1 MKYAAPVLFCI
12 AAISGCAH
20 HAVCAPDPPPPPIPT
35 VTLEH
40 APKAGECLSVSQIEA
55 GSSGPSARVRYK
67 AAVRLLGVQAKAQ
80 GANLLVVGEP
90 EDRGGIMKLI
100 GDALRCGPAAH

>member
-1 MKYAAPVLFCI
+1 MKYAAPFFLCI

-20 HAVCAPDPPPPPIPT
+20 RQVCAESEPPASPIAT
-35 VTLEH
+35 VTLRD
-40 APKAGECLSVSQIEA
+40 APKAGECQAVSQIEA
-55 GSSGPSARVRYK
+55 GSTGPSARVRYK
-67 AAVRLLGVQAKAQ
+67 AAVRLLGEQAKAQ

-100 GDALRCGPAAH
+100 GDALRCPH